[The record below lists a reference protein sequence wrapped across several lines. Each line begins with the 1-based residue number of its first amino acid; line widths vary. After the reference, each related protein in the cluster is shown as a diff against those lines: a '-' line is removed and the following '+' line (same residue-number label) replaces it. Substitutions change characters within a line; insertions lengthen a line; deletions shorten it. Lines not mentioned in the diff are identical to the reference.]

1 MKRKDQLDRQGPPVL
16 PLLKHRHLRK
26 ESKGTIRSVGGRTEL
41 RSPLDSF
48 THPAESP
55 AMMRRDLI
63 KAAATASALAPF
75 GAVTAWSQDVPDLQ
89 SERPESGQQPG
100 DTTATDALPP
110 ADAAFLDDLQRR
122 TYRYFLDAADPRTGL
137 VADRGARDGSG
148 MSEIAS
154 SASCGFALAA
164 HAIAPRAG
172 LATHSEAAARTHQL
186 LHSLLTVAENER
198 GFVYHF
204 IGRGDG
210 RRRMGCEASSVDTAL
225 MLAGAMCAHTAFSD
239 DLEIQAMADELIA
252 RVDWQW
258 MLGEGNLL
266 HMGWTP
272 EEGLIPHQWDRFSEL
287 TILVLMAIG
296 APNRA
301 IPPECWTAWRR
312 DKALTLDGETFLS
325 YPPLFVHQYPMSFFD
340 FRYVRS
346 PSGRDYHRNSVTAH
360 HAQIRFLNEL
370 AARYPEQ
377 LGHYGDDLW
386 GITSSDSADGYRD
399 WGGPYE
405 DNRIEPDRGIDGTI
419 VPSAAA
425 GGLAIVPD
433 QALHTLR
440 YQREHFGDRV
450 YGRYGFANAFN
461 PATGW
466 VSRDVIGIDTGISL
480 LAAENLR
487 RDSVWDL
494 FMQHPVAINALDRVG
509 FVSV

>member
-75 GAVTAWSQDVPDLQ
+75 GTVTAWSQDVPDLQ

-296 APNRA
+296 APTERS
-301 IPPECWTAWRR
+301 RR
-312 DKALTLDGETFLS
+312 SAG
-325 YPPLFVHQYPMSFFD
+325 PRGV
-340 FRYVRS
+340 
-346 PSGRDYHRNSVTAH
+346 VT
-360 HAQIRFLNEL
+360 
-370 AARYPEQ
+370 
-377 LGHYGDDLW
+377 
-386 GITSSDSADGYRD
+386 
-399 WGGPYE
+399 
-405 DNRIEPDRGIDGTI
+405 
-419 VPSAAA
+419 
-425 GGLAIVPD
+425 
-433 QALHTLR
+433 
-440 YQREHFGDRV
+440 
-450 YGRYGFANAFN
+450 
-461 PATGW
+461 
-466 VSRDVIGIDTGISL
+466 
-480 LAAENLR
+480 R
-487 RDSVWDL
+487 R
-494 FMQHPVAINALDRVG
+494 
-509 FVSV
+509 